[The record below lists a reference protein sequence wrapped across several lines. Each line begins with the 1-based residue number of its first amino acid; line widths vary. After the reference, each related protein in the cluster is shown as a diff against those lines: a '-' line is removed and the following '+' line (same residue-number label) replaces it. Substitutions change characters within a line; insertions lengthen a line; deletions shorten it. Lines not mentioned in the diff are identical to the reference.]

1 MVMLF
6 LAVSAC
12 STSTAG
18 GTPTRALTPTE
29 PAPSSEATAEPATR
43 AASAPT
49 PINLTSKKASVLL
62 FNVRPKPLVHE
73 VIGAEGIA
81 FVEWLD
87 GGTRIVGYNW
97 ADHAYEILGVDAGV
111 VDRLYAAFAPQPS
124 ADRRSEWAHVLPG
137 GAGILLERDDGAPR
151 IYDIASGAMRPF
163 TGPPGQN
170 VVFSAANDGTRLI
183 FNNIVDGRSRVMISD
198 LDGAHSRVLVAN
210 ETGTVGLID
219 EGAPSP
225 DGKYL
230 LLSSSDS
237 SGGHQQSSDIVTD
250 MNGDTLWRTAIPDI
264 QGGTSTDMRWAG
276 SDRLL
281 MTQTKPDGH
290 DGVVVVASTFVSIP
304 SGAETPA
311 PEALALRLVSLSPD
325 GQHAVMMLG
334 DGAAA
339 WERRCALV
347 SIDPRSGSIVE
358 LAAANPGPGDYQ
370 TVFCANVNWTPDG
383 SQAIVSAG
391 GI

>member
-1 MVMLF
+1 MVTLV
-6 LAVSAC
+6 LAASAC
-12 STSTAG
+12 STGTSG
-18 GTPTRALTPTE
+18 RTPTRALTPTE
-29 PAPSSEATAEPATR
+29 RDASSEATAGPATG

-49 PINLTSKKASVLL
+49 PISLTSTKSSVLL
-62 FNVRPKPLVHE
+62 FNVRPKRLVRQ

-97 ADHAYEILGVDAGV
+97 ADHAFEILGADAGV
-111 VDRLYAAFAPQPS
+111 VDHLYAAFAPQPS
-124 ADRRSEWAHVLPG
+124 ADRRSEWARVLPG
-137 GAGILLERDDGAPR
+137 GTGVLLERDDGAPR
-151 IYDIASGAMRPF
+151 IYDVARNTMSPLI
-163 TGPPGQN
+163 GPPGHN
-170 VVFSAANDGTRLI
+170 VLFSGVNDGTRLV
-183 FNNIVDGRSRVMISD
+183 FNNIIDGRSRVMISD
-198 LDGAHSRVLVAN
+198 LDGARARVLVGS

-219 EGAPSP
+219 EEAPSP

-230 LLSSSDS
+230 LLSSSDN

-250 MNGDTLWRTAIPDI
+250 MNGDTVWRTVVTDI
-264 QGGTSTDMRWAG
+264 RDGIATDVRWWG

-281 MTQTKPDGH
+281 VTQRRAGDGE
-290 DGVVVVASTFVSIP
+290 VFVASKFVSIP

-311 PEALALRLVSLSPD
+311 SEALAALRLVSLSPD
-325 GQHAVMMLG
+325 GQHAIMMLG

-347 SIDPRSGSIVE
+347 SIDPVSGSIVE

-370 TVFCANVNWTPDG
+370 TVFCATVDWTPDG